1 MFVLNHLT
9 QEPFA
14 VTCNHWLFKSVTS
27 QTFGT
32 RGVKIKG
39 HNCVK
44 LNQPTGRQNRLK
56 NGRSPRYPSGV
67 WIISFSYVHSRY
79 VGRL

>member
-1 MFVLNHLT
+1 MLVLNHLT

-27 QTFGT
+27 TIFGT

-39 HNCVK
+39 TQLCEIKPANWKTKSTEKWTIALSH
-44 LNQPTGRQNRLK
+44 R
-56 NGRSPRYPSGV
+56 
-67 WIISFSYVHSRY
+67 
-79 VGRL
+79 